1 MCQIF
6 FWDARYGVCSLHI
19 SSYYCEL
26 WIDERIRLVF
36 LSFPF
41 LSFLLPR
48 EDGIFLIRSGLL
60 CAQHGIVFLCV
71 VGCRMRYLRCLLD
84 SDPESR
90 MGRVQTVGAAL
101 GMFQPEVGA

>member
-1 MCQIF
+1 MACAPCIYR
-6 FWDARYGVCSLHI
+6 ATIVSYGLMR
-19 SSYYCEL
+19 EL
-26 WIDERIRLVF
+26 DSFF

-60 CAQHGIVFLCV
+60 CAQHGIFFLCV
-71 VGCRMRYLRCLLD
+71 VGCRMRYIRCLLD